1 MNYNYDTPEQ
11 AIISLE
17 NAYSKM
23 DIANVIA
30 SKDFITEAKITLQR
44 ADFEFNQATIAETA
58 KLLELSLIENIQ
70 NNGFPDFTNVNRQ
83 FSEIS
88 EIDNDLYFLE
98 ESLEYE
104 NGDTYSNI
112 VFLTIKD
119 RKWKVVMTEEK

>member
-44 ADFEFNQATIAETA
+44 ADFELNEATIAETA

-70 NNGFPDFTNVNRQ
+70 NNGFPDFTDVKRQ
-83 FSEIS
+83 FSEIR
-88 EIDNDLYFLE
+88 EIDNELYFLE
-98 ESLEYE
+98 ETLEYE
-104 NGDTYSNI
+104 NGDTYINI
-112 VFLTIKD
+112 VFLTVKD

>member
-1 MNYNYDTPEQ
+1 
-11 AIISLE
+11 
-17 NAYSKM
+17 M

-30 SKDFITEAKITLQR
+30 SKDFIAEAKITLQR
-44 ADFEFNQATIAETA
+44 ADFEFNEATIVETA

-98 ESLEYE
+98 ETLEYE
-104 NGDTYSNI
+104 NGETYSNI
-112 VFLTIKD
+112 VFLTVKD

>member
-17 NAYSKM
+17 NAYSKI

-30 SKDFITEAKITLQR
+30 SKDFIAEAKITLQR
-44 ADFEFNQATIAETA
+44 ADFEFTEATIAETA

-70 NNGFPDFTNVNRQ
+70 NNGFPDFTNANRQ

-88 EIDNDLYFLE
+88 EIDNNLYFLE
-98 ESLEYE
+98 ETLEYE
-104 NGDTYSNI
+104 SSETYTNI
-112 VFLTIKD
+112 VFLTFKD
-119 RKWKVVMTEEK
+119 RKWKVVKIEEK

>member
-30 SKDFITEAKITLQR
+30 SKDFIAEAKITLQR
-44 ADFEFNQATIAETA
+44 ADFEFTEETIAETA

-70 NNGFPDFTNVNRQ
+70 NNGFPDFTNAKRQ

-88 EIDNDLYFLE
+88 EIDNNLYFLE
-98 ESLEYE
+98 ETLEYE
-104 NGDTYSNI
+104 SGETYTNL
-112 VFLTIKD
+112 VFLTVSD
-119 RKWKVVMTEEK
+119 RKWKVVMTEGK

>member
-44 ADFEFNQATIAETA
+44 ADFEFNEETIAETA

-70 NNGFPDFTNVNRQ
+70 NNGFPDFTDVKRQ

-98 ESLEYE
+98 ETLEYE
-104 NGDTYSNI
+104 NGDNYINI
-112 VFLTIKD
+112 VFLTVKD

>member
-44 ADFEFNQATIAETA
+44 ADFEFNEATIVETA

-70 NNGFPDFTNVNRQ
+70 NNGFPDFTDVKRQ

-98 ESLEYE
+98 ETLEYE
-104 NGDTYSNI
+104 NGDNYINI
-112 VFLTIKD
+112 VFLTVKD

>member
-44 ADFEFNQATIAETA
+44 ADFEFNEATIAETA

-70 NNGFPDFTNVNRQ
+70 NNGFPDFTDVKRQ

-98 ESLEYE
+98 ETLEYE
-104 NGDTYSNI
+104 NGDNYINI
-112 VFLTIKD
+112 VFLTVKD

>member
-30 SKDFITEAKITLQR
+30 SKDFIAEAKITLQR
-44 ADFEFNQATIAETA
+44 ADFECTEATIAETA

-70 NNGFPDFTNVNRQ
+70 NNGFPDFTNANRQ

-88 EIDNDLYFLE
+88 EIDNNLYFLE
-98 ESLEYE
+98 ETLEYE
-104 NGDTYSNI
+104 SGETYTNI
-112 VFLTIKD
+112 VFLTVID
-119 RKWKVVMTEEK
+119 RKWKVVMTEGK